1 MGEKSHVALIWRVFW
16 ILFIVTALE
25 LAVAFS
31 LPHEWQ
37 TLRISIFMGMT
48 LIKAYYIVSEF
59 MHLRYELKSLIW
71 SILIPT
77 IFIIWLVV
85 ALLIEGG
92 TT

>member
-1 MGEKSHVALIWRVFW
+1 MAGKSHVALIWRVFW
-16 ILFIVTALE
+16 ILLIVTALE

-37 TLRISIFMGMT
+37 VLRVSIFLGMT

-59 MHLRYELKSLIW
+59 MHLRYEVKSLIW
-71 SILIPT
+71 SILLPT

-85 ALLIEGG
+85 ALIIEGG

>member
-1 MGEKSHVALIWRVFW
+1 L
-16 ILFIVTALE
+16 IVTILE

-37 TLRISIFMGMT
+37 VLRISIFLGMT

-59 MHLRYELKSLIW
+59 MHLRYEVKSLIW
-71 SILIPT
+71 SILLPI

-85 ALLIEGG
+85 ALIIEGG